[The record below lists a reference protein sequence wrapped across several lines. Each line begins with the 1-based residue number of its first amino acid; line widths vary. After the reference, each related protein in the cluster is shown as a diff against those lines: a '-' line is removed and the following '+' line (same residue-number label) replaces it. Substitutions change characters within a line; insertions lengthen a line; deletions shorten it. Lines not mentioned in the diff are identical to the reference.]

1 MGRLTGHQLRGYI
14 SLVTSAHV
22 GPGPTRNDTFPG
34 FTQAA
39 TEFEGTS
46 ASRDFCCG
54 LLGGLD
60 CLTQRSRSGKAAAF
74 FYCAFLKRHVAEE
87 QLEEPFTCTHR

>member
-1 MGRLTGHQLRGYI
+1 MGRPVGRQLRGCTA
-14 SLVTSAHV
+14 LVTSAHV
-22 GPGPTRNDTFPG
+22 GPGPTRNDSFPG

-39 TEFEGTS
+39 AEFEGTS

-54 LLGGLD
+54 LLSGLD
-60 CLTQRSRSGKAAAF
+60 CLTWRSRPGKAATF
-74 FYCAFLKRHVAEE
+74 FCCALLKRHVAEE